1 MEDIKRKCN
10 PIVNLSQFT
19 SNKKILN
26 GIIVLDL
33 ELNLLPN
40 FVQNL
45 IKLNLKDFNVVT
57 NIF

>member
-1 MEDIKRKCN
+1 MEDIKRRCN

>member
-45 IKLNLKDFNVVT
+45 IKLSLKNFKVVI